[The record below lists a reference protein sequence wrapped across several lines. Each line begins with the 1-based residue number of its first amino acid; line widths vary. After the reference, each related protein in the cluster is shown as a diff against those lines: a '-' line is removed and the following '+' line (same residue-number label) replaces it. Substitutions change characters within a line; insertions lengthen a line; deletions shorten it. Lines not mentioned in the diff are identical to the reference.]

1 MKKEKKKIPIP
12 QKKKTKSKEALAPQQ
27 TQHITFSSD
36 THNKEDCFDEFDK
49 VLVMMNSIDEEGL
62 MNNFTDD
69 FDDSYDATTNNN
81 SIIITSDATVTD
93 DELSNFVLIF

>member
-1 MKKEKKKIPIP
+1 MKKEKIKIPPP
-12 QKKKTKSKEALAPQQ
+12 QKKKTKSTEALLAQQ

-49 VLVMMNSIDEEGL
+49 VLGMMNSIYDEGL
-62 MNNFTDD
+62 MNHFTDD

-81 SIIITSDATVTD
+81 NIIITSDATVTD
-93 DELSNFVLIF
+93 ELSNFVLIF